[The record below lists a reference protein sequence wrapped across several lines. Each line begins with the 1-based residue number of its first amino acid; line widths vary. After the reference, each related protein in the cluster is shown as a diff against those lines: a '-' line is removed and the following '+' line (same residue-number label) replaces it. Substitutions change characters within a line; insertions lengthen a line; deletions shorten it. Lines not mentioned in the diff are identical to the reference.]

1 MKNKLLI
8 VCLASCLTTSI
19 FAKELI
25 LTGEQALKNT
35 NQFKEAL
42 NIPKKGDIN
51 TIVLKDISLPVK
63 TNLEENI
70 YSNHVHAKTYELS
83 KESIKNIVNV
93 YAGENYNISPKG
105 KDYQFT
111 IESGVVNID
120 YMVEENTQIQN
131 HVTKIEVTLTMLLV
145 KNGTEYRVTRTM
157 DQNLGVTGDNYDWT
171 ITTTK
176 DFSFK
181 ATETNVQHIVETL
194 IYKFLNEKGL

>member
-1 MKNKLLI
+1 MKNKFL
-8 VCLASCLTTSI
+8 VTCLVGCLTTSI

-25 LTGEQALKNT
+25 LTGEQASKNT
-35 NQFKEAL
+35 NPFKEAL

-51 TIVLKDISLPVK
+51 TLVLNGIALPVK
-63 TNLEENI
+63 TNLEESI

-83 KESIKNIVNV
+83 KESIGNIVNI

-105 KDYQFT
+105 KDYKFS
-111 IESGVVNID
+111 IENGFVNID
-120 YMVEENTQIQN
+120 YMITENTQIQN

-171 ITTTK
+171 LTTTK

-181 ATETNVQHIVETL
+181 ATEKNIQNIVETL

>member
-1 MKNKLLI
+1 MKNKLL
-8 VCLASCLTTSI
+8 VSCLATCLSTSI

-25 LTGEQALKNT
+25 LTGEKASQNV
-35 NQFKEAL
+35 NPFKEAL
-42 NIPKKGDIN
+42 HIQKQGEIN
-51 TIVLKDISLPVK
+51 TIVLNGITLPVK
-63 TNLEENI
+63 TNLEESI
-70 YSNHVHAKTYELS
+70 YSNHVHAKNYELS
-83 KESIKNIVNV
+83 KESIRNIVNV

-105 KDYQFT
+105 KDYKFS
-111 IESGVVNID
+111 IENGFVNID
-120 YMVEENTQIQN
+120 YMIEENAQIQN
-131 HVTKIEVTLTMLLV
+131 HVTKIEVTLTMVLV
-145 KNGTEYRVTRTM
+145 KNGTEYKVTRTM

>member
-1 MKNKLLI
+1 MKNKFLI

-35 NQFKEAL
+35 NPFKEAL
-42 NIPKKGDIN
+42 NIPKRGDIN

-70 YSNHVHAKTYELS
+70 YSNHVHSKTYELS

-131 HVTKIEVTLTMLLV
+131 HVTKIEVTLTMVLV
-145 KNGTEYRVTRTM
+145 KNGTEYKVTKTM

-171 ITTTK
+171 LTTSK

>member
-35 NQFKEAL
+35 NPFKEAL
-42 NIPKKGDIN
+42 NIPKRGDIN

-70 YSNHVHAKTYELS
+70 YSNHVHSKTYELS

-93 YAGENYNISPKG
+93 YARENYNISPKG

-131 HVTKIEVTLTMLLV
+131 HVTKIEVTLTMVLV
-145 KNGTEYRVTRTM
+145 KNGTEYKVTKTM

-171 ITTTK
+171 LTTSK